1 MQGKKR
7 APFGAENGELRGL
20 DVLAS
25 RASAVRSPSS
35 IIRGFE
41 LEMTQPRPYT
51 PHHLAEKILR
61 SRSALEGERKQVTV
75 LFVDVKDSMR
85 LAARVDA
92 EAWHR
97 ILDRFFGL
105 LADAIHRFEGTVNQY
120 TGDGVMALFG
130 APIAHEDHA
139 QRACHA
145 ALAIAEQV
153 REFAAELR
161 QATGLRFS
169 VRVGLNSG
177 EVVVGAI
184 GDDLRMDYTAQ
195 GHTVGL
201 AARMQQSATAGRIYL
216 TGHTAAL
223 VAEYF
228 ELEPVGK
235 VRVKGVR
242 EAVKTFALVGAG
254 RARSRIQ
261 ASRARGFSRFV
272 GREPEVEA
280 LERALARAESGD
292 GRVVGVL
299 GSPGVGKSRLCH
311 DSISRWRAQKIAV
324 AEAHC
329 PAHGR
334 TLAFAVLRDLLRSF
348 FAITPGQRPAASRK
362 QVRAKLKRVRS
373 ATDEDHALVLHFL
386 GLASPRDA
394 LPALAPDARRD
405 RLFALACGLV
415 QAQSAREPTVLFLDD
430 VQWIDAES
438 EAFLARL
445 ADAVGFTRTL
455 LLLNARP
462 EYQAPWM
469 SASYFER
476 IELAPLSAQAS
487 DSLLRG
493 LVGADPA
500 LEPVC
505 ALVNARAAGNPLF
518 AEEIVQAL
526 VEQGALAR
534 ERNGMRLVREVEEIR
549 IPATV
554 QSLLT
559 ARVDSLPPGAKRAL
573 QVAAVAGKRFE
584 EALLRAVLGDAA
596 AALPEALRTL
606 ARADLIHPDGASHF
620 AFKHPLTQEVAYGSQ
635 LQEVR
640 AARHEAVARALQ
652 ELHADR
658 LGEQADLLAHHWDAA
673 GKRGE
678 ARRWRR
684 LAALRVTNIQLRRPV
699 PAQPKR

>member
-1 MQGKKR
+1 
-7 APFGAENGELRGL
+7 
-20 DVLAS
+20 
-25 RASAVRSPSS
+25 
-35 IIRGFE
+35 
-41 LEMTQPRPYT
+41 MTQPRTYT
-51 PHHLAEKILR
+51 PKHLAEKILR
-61 SRSALEGERKQVTV
+61 QKSALEGERKQVTV

-430 VQWIDAES
+430 VLIVGHVGDSRLYRVRDGAIDQVTEDHSLLNDYVRMKRLSSS
-438 EAFLARL
+438 EIAAFPHKNVIVRALGMKISIEVDILLEHPRLGDLYVICSDGLSGMVSDADIAALASEEADLDKLCELLIASANSNGGIDNITVVCARL
-445 ADAVGFTRTL
+445 
-455 LLLNARP
+455 
-462 EYQAPWM
+462 E
-469 SASYFER
+469 
-476 IELAPLSAQAS
+476 PL
-487 DSLLRG
+487 
-493 LVGADPA
+493 
-500 LEPVC
+500 
-505 ALVNARAAGNPLF
+505 
-518 AEEIVQAL
+518 
-526 VEQGALAR
+526 
-534 ERNGMRLVREVEEIR
+534 
-549 IPATV
+549 
-554 QSLLT
+554 
-559 ARVDSLPPGAKRAL
+559 
-573 QVAAVAGKRFE
+573 
-584 EALLRAVLGDAA
+584 
-596 AALPEALRTL
+596 
-606 ARADLIHPDGASHF
+606 
-620 AFKHPLTQEVAYGSQ
+620 
-635 LQEVR
+635 
-640 AARHEAVARALQ
+640 
-652 ELHADR
+652 
-658 LGEQADLLAHHWDAA
+658 
-673 GKRGE
+673 
-678 ARRWRR
+678 
-684 LAALRVTNIQLRRPV
+684 
-699 PAQPKR
+699 